1 MSTNLEK
8 NPAYQMFDEVRKNLI
23 KNLHQGH
30 FHYEGAVNILQ
41 NYIPIAQNMESN
53 TFVGNIYNTLAVIE
67 LELSHYAQAE
77 AYYQDAIAAYEDT
90 QDATRMSIALCGLGE
105 LYRESSRMPE
115 AVECY
120 HRSREL
126 AEATDDERLIIYNYC
141 NEGQLWLA
149 ENDFNQAIDLLEK
162 GLTIVDAAEWD
173 AEYHTQLM
181 PEILSSLGEAY
192 AKTGNFEVA
201 QKQTE
206 RALDLARRENQLHQM
221 AHAHQTFAIIA
232 IQQEASEF
240 DVAMHFAE
248 AKQLWEKMGDTA
260 DVGRLYMLE
269 ADYWHAQLNAT
280 KRQDCLEAAINCFEV
295 AGLDKELIAA
305 RDQLNELV

>member
-1 MSTNLEK
+1 MSTNLEN
-8 NPAYQMFDEVRKNLI
+8 NPVYQMFNEVRKNLMS
-23 KNLHQGH
+23 NLYQGH
-30 FHYEGAVNILQ
+30 FHYEGAISILQ
-41 NYIPIAQNMESN
+41 NYIPLAQNMESN

-67 LELSHYAQAE
+67 LELGHYAQAE

-105 LYRESSRMPE
+105 LYRESSRMTE

-126 AEATDDERLIIYNYC
+126 AEAVDDERLIIYNYC

-149 ENDFNQAIDLLEK
+149 ENDFNQAIQLLEK

-173 AEYHTQLM
+173 IEYHTKLM

-192 AKTGNFEVA
+192 AKTGNFKIA
-201 QKQTE
+201 QKQSE
-206 RALDLARRENQLHQM
+206 RALDLARRESQVHQM
-221 AHAHQTFAIIA
+221 AHAHQTLAIIA
-232 IQQEASEF
+232 IQQQSSES
-240 DVAMHFAE
+240 DVVMHFAE
-248 AKQLWEKMGDTA
+248 AKQLWEKMGATA
-260 DVGRLYMLE
+260 DVGRLYMIE
-269 ADYWHAQLNAT
+269 ADYWNEQLNDT
-280 KRQDCLEAAINCFEV
+280 KRQTCLEAAINCFEV